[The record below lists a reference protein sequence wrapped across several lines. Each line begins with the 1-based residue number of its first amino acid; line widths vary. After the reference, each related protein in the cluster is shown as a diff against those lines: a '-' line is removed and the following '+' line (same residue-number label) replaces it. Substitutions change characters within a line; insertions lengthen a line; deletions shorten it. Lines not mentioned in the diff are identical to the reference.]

1 MQIYR
6 KTHILFFIC
15 SLLISFQA
23 IGQTGTIKGKIIDSE
38 DVLVG
43 ATISLQNNKSKG
55 ANSDLSGEFT
65 IIGVPIGTQNLV
77 ASYLGYETKIIEVD
91 VKEGGLTEILIEMTA
106 GVVEGAE
113 VVITGQ
119 KRGQTQAI
127 NQQLASDNIANIV
140 SSDRIQ
146 ELPDVNAAEAIG
158 RLPGVALTRSGGE
171 GQKVVIRGM
180 APKFSAITVNGV
192 RLPSNSAT
200 DRSVDLSLISPEL
213 LDAIEVFKSP
223 LPDMDA
229 EATGGTVNLRI
240 RKAPEKFH
248 VLAKGLYGYNAQAN
262 EFKDYKGVLQMSN
275 RFLKNKLGVIAQG
288 SLERFNRSADFLSNS
303 WRSGPLDSTTN
314 LVPIIGTGLTFQDRQ
329 EIRKRYNGSLSVD
342 YDLSARHS
350 LTLFGLFSQTNN
362 DFFSISEAYSPVNN
376 SLNYTGI
383 GQEGEKILYQ
393 GTLSGDHNLD
403 FMKIDWSLSSSESI
417 GRTPYNYEI
426 RFNDS
431 ENTFTDTEI
440 GNQAFTFY
448 DAANPSVPG
457 TNLVGGEHIS
467 TDNAENS
474 VTALVNFTVPFKLG
488 KKITADLKFG
498 GKYYQIDR
506 ERDYDILSENFY
518 YLGGIFTANAVAE
531 YEREGGA
538 LTYLP
543 TNSSLIGM
551 PSFFSSGPAPEFVT
565 ETGEN
570 VTLRANLDPNLVRAW
585 YESQKDILSNNRNS
599 IVNRYMVNESITA
612 GYAMIRFKV
621 GDKLT
626 VIPGFRYELSDNEYK
641 AGVSTVNGRY
651 GVNGTYTDTTTFQ
664 NYDEFLPHLHIK
676 FQPMDWF
683 DIRASYAQT
692 LARPDFAWI
701 TPRTRINQTQ
711 ASMVSGNP
719 ELEHSKTT
727 QYDVQLSAYKGTLGL
742 ITIGGFYKDVK
753 NLFFP
758 WVINLTDEET
768 ALQYGWPD
776 YKGYE
781 LSTYDNL
788 PESNN
793 YGFEV
798 DVQSYLSFLPKPFNN
813 FVLNANYSRLYSNTK
828 AFFTLAETRL
838 VIVRPPTFETTY
850 TTETRDVE
858 MLSMSPH
865 IVHLSLGYDVNKFSA
880 RISAI
885 FQGTKASGYSRI
897 PSRDNFTQK
906 FWRLDAAIKQ
916 GIGENWNIFLNLN
929 NLTNQQDINFTRNDT
944 YLTRIQTY
952 GFTGT
957 MGLQFKM

>member
-1 MQIYR
+1 MQVPG
-6 KTHILFFIC
+6 KAILLSFLCLVFFA
-15 SLLISFQA
+15 SQA
-23 IGQTGTIKGKIIDSE
+23 LGQTGTIKGMISDSE
-38 DVLVG
+38 AALVG
-43 ATISLQNNKSKG
+43 ATVVLENNRSKG
-55 ANSDLSGEFT
+55 SNSNLDGEFT
-65 IIGVPIGTQNLV
+65 IIGVPVGQQNIV
-77 ASYLGYETKIIEVD
+77 VSYLGYESKTISVEV
-91 VKEGGLTEILIEMTA
+91 KAGEITEVVVELSA
-106 GVVEGAE
+106 GIVEGAE
-113 VVITGQ
+113 VVISTQ
-119 KRGQTQAI
+119 RRGQTQAI

-248 VLAKGLYGYNAQAN
+248 VLAKGLYGYNDQAG
-262 EFKDYKGVLQMSN
+262 EFKDYKGVLQLSN
-275 RFLKNKLGVIAQG
+275 RFFNNKLGVIAQG
-288 SLERFNRSADFLSNS
+288 SIERFNRSSDQLSNG
-303 WRSGPLDSTTN
+303 WRSGPLDSATN
-314 LVPIIGTGLTFQDRQ
+314 LVDIIGNSLTFEDRQ
-329 EIRKRYNGSLSVD
+329 EIRKRYNGSLSLD
-342 YDLSARHS
+342 YDLAERHS
-350 LTLFGLFSQTNN
+350 LTVFGLFSQTNN
-362 DFFSISEAYSPVNN
+362 DFFSVSEAYAPFDN
-376 SLNYTGI
+376 SLNYTAI
-383 GQEGEKILYQ
+383 GQDGEKILYQ

-403 FMKIDWSLSSSESI
+403 FMKIDWSASASQSLGE
-417 GRTPYNYEI
+417 TPYNYEV

-431 ENTFTDTEI
+431 ENFFTDTEI
-440 GNQAFTFY
+440 GNQASTFY
-448 DAANPSVPG
+448 SAANPSVSG
-457 TNLVGGEHIS
+457 TNLVRGEHTS
-467 TDNAENS
+467 NNNVENS
-474 VTALVNFTVPFKLG
+474 YTALINFTVPLKLG
-488 KKITADLKFG
+488 NKITADFKFG
-498 GKYYQIDR
+498 GKYFQIDR
-506 ERDYDILSENFY
+506 ERDFDILSENFY
-518 YLGGIFTANAVAE
+518 YLGGVFTADAAAE
-531 YEREGGA
+531 YEREGGG
-538 LTYLP
+538 LNYLP
-543 TNSSLIGM
+543 TNSSLISM
-551 PSFFSSGPAPEFVT
+551 SSFFRDGPTPEFIT
-565 ETGEN
+565 EDGQN
-570 VTLRANLDPNLVRAW
+570 IQLRANMDPGLIRDW
-585 YESQKDILSNNRNS
+585 YEAQKDILKNNRNS

-612 GYAMIRFKV
+612 GYAMIKFKV

-626 VIPGFRYELSDNEYK
+626 VIPGFRYELSDNQYK
-641 AGVSTVNGRY
+641 AGVSTVNGQY

-676 FQPMDWF
+676 FQPLDWF

-692 LARPDFAWI
+692 LARPDFSLI

-719 ELEHSKTT
+719 DLRYSKTT

-753 NLFFP
+753 DLFFP
-758 WVINLTDEET
+758 WIINLTDEET

-798 DVQSYLSFLPKPFNN
+798 DIQSYLSFLPKPFNN
-813 FVLNANYSRLYSNTK
+813 FVLNANYSRLYSNTQ
-828 AFFTLAETRL
+828 AFFTIAETRL

-850 TTETRDVE
+850 TTEKRDVE

-880 RISAI
+880 RISGI

-906 FWRLDAAIKQ
+906 FWRWDAAIKQ
-916 GIGENWNIFLNLN
+916 GIKENWSIFLNLN

-944 YLTRIQTY
+944 YITRIQTY

-957 MGLQFKM
+957 MGLQFNM